1 MLAGKNGLGGFT
13 IHLDLVIVIPNKL
26 HPPTF
31 TKSLDFT
38 SEPELTMVFTIGN
51 HSHFAIDLDLKKNYH
66 GFYHKETHE
75 QTLISQQFTVFDF
88 LPNSIHLAPLPAEVV
103 VSSSMISAFEK
114 ARRSAGGV
122 HVRGPVRFINS
133 SEFMNVG

>member
-1 MLAGKNGLGGFT
+1 LGLTKKQWRLNHSKFETNILLAGKNGLGGFT

-51 HSHFAIDLDLKKNYH
+51 HSHFAIDLDLKKN
-66 GFYHKETHE
+66 TMD
-75 QTLISQQFTVFDF
+75 FTIG
-88 LPNSIHLAPLPAEVV
+88 NS
-103 VSSSMISAFEK
+103 
-114 ARRSAGGV
+114 
-122 HVRGPVRFINS
+122 
-133 SEFMNVG
+133 